1 MPQIKRETA
10 IICIIDDLL
19 RGSFIKTEG
28 WNPSYFS
35 TDLGNISRV
44 NLTGVVVS
52 KDPGGGL
59 IIDDGSG
66 RILLRS
72 FESDS
77 FRDLNI
83 GDLVMVVG
91 RPRVYNEEKY
101 VLPEIIK
108 KVNQKWSAYRKLQL
122 ELLRRNMKKTKKET
136 RVLVKEEAQPINY
149 FQKILEF
156 IKDLDNGEGADIE
169 EVKKRS
175 AAPDAEELIKKL
187 IKEGEI
193 FEIRAGRLKVL
204 E

>member
-10 IICIIDDLL
+10 IMCIVDDLL
-19 RGSFIKTEG
+19 RGSFIRTEG

-52 KDPGGGL
+52 KDPAGGV

-77 FRDLNI
+77 FLDLNI
-83 GDLVMVVG
+83 GELVMVVG

-108 KVNQKWSAYRKLQL
+108 KINHKWGAYRKLQL
-122 ELLRRNMKKTKKET
+122 ELLRRNIKKRKKET
-136 RVLVKEEAQPINY
+136 RVLVKEEPQPINY

-156 IKDLDNGEGADIE
+156 IKDLDSGEGADVE
-169 EVKKRS
+169 EVIKRS
-175 AAPDAEELIKKL
+175 GAPDAEALIKKL

>member
-10 IICIIDDLL
+10 IMCIVDDLL
-19 RGSFIKTEG
+19 RGSFIRTEG

-52 KDPGGGL
+52 KDPAGGV

-77 FRDLNI
+77 FLDLNI
-83 GDLVMVVG
+83 GELVMVVG

-108 KVNQKWSAYRKLQL
+108 KINHKWGVYRKLQL

-136 RVLVKEEAQPINY
+136 RVLVKEEPQPVNY

-156 IKDLDNGEGADIE
+156 IKDLDSGEGADVE
-169 EVKKRS
+169 EVIKRS
-175 AAPDAEELIKKL
+175 GAPDAEALIKKL

-193 FEIRAGRLKVL
+193 FEIRAGRLKIL

>member
-10 IICIIDDLL
+10 IMCIVDDLL
-19 RGSFIKTEG
+19 RGSFIRTEG

-52 KDPGGGL
+52 KDPAGGV

-77 FRDLNI
+77 FLDLNI
-83 GDLVMVVG
+83 GELVMVVG

-108 KVNQKWSAYRKLQL
+108 KINHKWGVYRKLQL

-136 RVLVKEEAQPINY
+136 RVLVKEEPQPVNY

-156 IKDLDNGEGADIE
+156 IKDLDSGEGADVE
-169 EVKKRS
+169 EVIKRS
-175 AAPDAEELIKKL
+175 GAPDAEALIKKL
-187 IKEGEI
+187 IKEGEV